1 MWSDCGLS
9 LASGFQEFRPGPWN
23 DALLAVA
30 GSMASSSIAEC
41 LTNVSHY
48 DPDNR
53 YMAFSDLI
61 SHLTRGAAVDDR
73 VEAQ

>member
-1 MWSDCGLS
+1 
-9 LASGFQEFRPGPWN
+9 
-23 DALLAVA
+23 
-30 GSMASSSIAEC
+30 MASSSISEC